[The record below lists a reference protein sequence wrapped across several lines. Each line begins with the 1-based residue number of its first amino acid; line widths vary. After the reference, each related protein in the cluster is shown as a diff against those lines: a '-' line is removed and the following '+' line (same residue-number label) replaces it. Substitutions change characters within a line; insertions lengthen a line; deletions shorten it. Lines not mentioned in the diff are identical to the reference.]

1 LATNDMTLG
10 RGPVRSR
17 QGRALSTAASHAVLV
32 TLSIVF
38 IAPFIWML
46 SSSLKPNAE
55 IFLIPPRLFPQEWR
69 FSNYIE
75 SVQAINFF
83 GYLLNTLKYSIAT
96 TIGAVASNAM
106 IAYGFARVRWPGRD
120 AVFFFVIATMMLPAA
135 VTMIPLFVFFSRL
148 GWVPSLKPLVIP
160 AYFGNAYFIFLLRQF
175 LITLPQELDDAAR
188 IDGCSELG
196 IFSRIVL
203 PLAKPALISV
213 FLFELIWT
221 WNNFMG
227 PLIYLRDPRTFTL
240 SVGLQMYFT
249 QHGAE
254 WGYLMAA
261 GTLFTLPMIV
271 LFFIGQRQFIEGIT
285 LTGIKG

>member
-17 QGRALSTAASHAVLV
+17 QGRALSTVASHAVLV

-38 IAPFIWML
+38 MAPFIWML

>member
-1 LATNDMTLG
+1 MTLG

-17 QGRALSTAASHAVLV
+17 QGRALSTVASHAVLV

-38 IAPFIWML
+38 MAPFIWML

-160 AYFGNAYFIFLLRQF
+160 AYFGNAYFVFLLRQF
-175 LITLPQELDDAAR
+175 LMTLPQELDDAAR
-188 IDGCSELG
+188 IDGCSEIG

>member
-1 LATNDMTLG
+1 MTLG

>member
-1 LATNDMTLG
+1 MTLT

-17 QGRALSTAASHAVLV
+17 QGRTLSAVASHTVLIA
-32 TLSIVF
+32 LSIVF
-38 IAPFIWML
+38 MMPFVWMV

-55 IFLIPPRLFPQEWR
+55 IFLMPPRLFPEEWR
-69 FSNYIE
+69 FANYIE

-83 GYLLNTLKYSIAT
+83 GYLLNTLKYSVVT
-96 TIGAVASNAM
+96 TIAAVASNAM
-106 IAYGFARVRWPGRD
+106 IAYGFSRVRWPGRD
-120 AVFFFVIATMMLPAA
+120 AVFFFVIATMMLPGA
-135 VTMIPLFVFFSRL
+135 VTMIPLFVFFSQL

-160 AYFGNAYFIFLLRQF
+160 AFFGNAYFIFLLRQF

-188 IDGCSELG
+188 IDGCSEWG
-196 IFSRIVL
+196 IFTRIVL

-213 FLFELIWT
+213 FLFELLWT

-227 PLIYLRDPRTFTL
+227 PLIYLRDPKTYTL

-271 LFFIGQRQFIEGIT
+271 VFFIGQRQFIEGIT